1 MNIFVCHSKY
11 VSVCVR
17 AAARIQEV
25 RGAAPPHLT
34 LSNKCINFSTSLHN
48 LLIISTFSVQIF
60 SHWECPL
67 SLCHNSRLM
76 ADSLIVAQPLS
87 QVCVC
92 MCLCQCLFSF
102 VTIYVCVCALM
113 SALRVWVMAMESYG
127 PAILLSW
134 HLLHSSG
141 LSGCRASHHIEIRA
155 LLDLVSNILT
165 CLFACCG
172 LFKHRA
178 VRREEGGVAPAS

>member
-1 MNIFVCHSKY
+1 MCVFVCVWEQLST
-11 VSVCVR
+11 
-17 AAARIQEV
+17 RIQED

-67 SLCHNSRLM
+67 SLRHNSRLM

-92 MCLCQCLFSF
+92 VCLRQCLFSF
-102 VTIYVCVCALM
+102 VTIYVSMCVCALM
-113 SALRVWVMAMESYG
+113 SALRVWVMAVESYG

-165 CLFACCG
+165 CLFACCS

-178 VRREEGGVAPAS
+178 ERREEGECSC